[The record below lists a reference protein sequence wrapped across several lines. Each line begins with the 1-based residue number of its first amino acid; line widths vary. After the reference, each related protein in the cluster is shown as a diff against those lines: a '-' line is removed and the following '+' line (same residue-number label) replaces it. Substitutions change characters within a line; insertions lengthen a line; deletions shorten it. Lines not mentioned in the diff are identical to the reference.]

1 MQLSTAPFAALALI
15 LTVIA
20 VSSSVSKGLALRVA
34 SIEPCGA
41 DDRRVIVVQ
50 ALANGRVKIGAEDLN
65 LSKLGDRL
73 SVILRTRAEKLVFV
87 TADRDRPLE
96 EVVQLIDI
104 ASYHAEHIA
113 LLPPLMFFANQN
125 TRSAQ
130 K

>member
-1 MQLSTAPFAALALI
+1 
-15 LTVIA
+15 
-20 VSSSVSKGLALRVA
+20 
-34 SIEPCGA
+34 
-41 DDRRVIVVQ
+41 VIVVQ

-113 LLPPLMFFANQN
+113 LLPPLNVLRQPEHPICPKVIFKNWQVDAYRNDTDLPN
-125 TRSAQ
+125 WH
-130 K
+130 